1 MNSWSRFSRPL
12 SKRDALPT
20 VLKPLK
26 PSSSEKALEV
36 GADLVR
42 KFFCYL
48 EFDFRVSGMYLD
60 YSG

>member
-1 MNSWSRFSRPL
+1 LVSFL
-12 SKRDALPT
+12 SAVIKKDTLPT